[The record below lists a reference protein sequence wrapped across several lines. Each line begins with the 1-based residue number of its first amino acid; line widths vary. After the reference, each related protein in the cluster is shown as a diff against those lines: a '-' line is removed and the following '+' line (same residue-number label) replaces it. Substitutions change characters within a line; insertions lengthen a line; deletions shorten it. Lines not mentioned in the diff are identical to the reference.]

1 MLPPAVEL
9 VGAVVTV
16 VDRADVLVV
25 VVDEL
30 DDVGAV
36 VGAVVAGVVLVP
48 VPAEEPSPRATA
60 A

>member
-1 MLPPAVEL
+1 LLPPAVEL

-16 VDRADVLVV
+16 VDRVDVLV

-30 DDVGAV
+30 DVGLVAGV
-36 VGAVVAGVVLVP
+36 AVAGVVPVP

>member
-1 MLPPAVEL
+1 LLPPAVEL

-16 VDRADVLVV
+16 VDRVDVLVL
-25 VVDEL
+25 VDEL
-30 DDVGAV
+30 DVGLL
-36 VGAVVAGVVLVP
+36 VGVTVAGVVP